1 MRYIKIVFGG
11 LLILFILLTLIGLL
25 MPSSVIVFRSVE
37 INAPADTI
45 RYYTNNIA
53 HWKYW
58 INGADTAY
66 FKQLTSSAT
75 DKDSKILLGSF
86 TITIISV
93 DTKHIT
99 TFWEGSSGGKQL
111 NNLELRDNSNGNTV
125 INWSFQQKLK
135 WYPWERL
142 SAMLHDKV
150 FGPSM
155 EVSLV
160 KLKSVCERTLNS
172 D

>member
-1 MRYIKIVFGG
+1 MRYIKIAFGG

-25 MPSSVIVFRSVE
+25 MPSSVTVFRSVE
-37 INAPADTI
+37 IHAPADTI
-45 RYYTNNIA
+45 HYYTNNIA

-66 FKQLTSSAT
+66 FKQLTPSST
-75 DKDSKILLGSF
+75 DKDATVVLGSF
-86 TITIISV
+86 TITIISANP
-93 DTKHIT
+93 KHIT
-99 TFWEGSSGGKQL
+99 TFWKGSSGGKQL
-111 NNLELRDNSNGNTV
+111 SYLELRNNPNGVTL
-125 INWSFQQKLK
+125 INWSFQQQLA

-155 EVSLV
+155 EVSLA
-160 KLKSVCERTLNS
+160 KLKRVCERAN
-172 D
+172 

>member
-1 MRYIKIVFGG
+1 MRYIKIAFGG
-11 LLILFILLTLIGLL
+11 FLILFILLTLIGLL
-25 MPSSVIVFRSVE
+25 MPSSVTVFRSVE
-37 INAPADTI
+37 INAPADTV

-66 FKQLTSSAT
+66 FKQITRSAT
-75 DKDSKILLGSF
+75 TKDSKIMLGSF
-86 TITIISV
+86 TITIISA
-93 DTKHIT
+93 DPKHIT
-99 TFWEGSSGGKQL
+99 TSWKGSSGSEQL
-111 NNLELRDNSNGNTV
+111 NNLELQDNSNGNIL
-125 INWSFQQKLK
+125 INWSFQRKLK

-155 EVSLV
+155 EESLA
-160 KLKSVCERTLNS
+160 KLKSVCEGTNQQ
-172 D
+172 